1 MRAIFQLCCFSSRFG
16 DMSFC
21 TDFSFCMCNFFKDIY
36 IYIQLSLYIYIF
48 DLLLVDTLVFNW
60 LMRRAAQV
68 SKSEEV
74 NLSK

>member
-1 MRAIFQLCCFSSRFG
+1 MH
-16 DMSFC
+16 
-21 TDFSFCMCNFFKDIY
+21 FFLKIY
-36 IYIQLSLYIYIF
+36 IYIQLSFYIYIYIF

-60 LMRRAAQV
+60 LMRRAARV